1 MSQAERRY
9 DRLSVRLSLIIS
21 RLLAGETL
29 NVRHLAAE
37 FGVSERTLHRDFRE
51 RLIYLDLEY
60 RDGCCRL
67 LTGGRHE
74 IREEAA
80 LQFARQ
86 SGTGVL
92 FPDMD
97 HHLVSSLLSGQDSS
111 PCLIWHQGGS
121 VPPSRPGI
129 FTRLVRAV
137 SEHRRVTLLADGCR
151 CDSLAPYRLIF
162 SAGEWFLVGEHL
174 ARITIFALCTVHSV
188 TFHPETFTPE
198 EHFIRILSRPDFL
211 QALPHFHVFHSLL
224 ADGSYGQLT
233 HKDQV

>member
-29 NVRHLAAE
+29 NMRKLAAE

-60 RDGCCRL
+60 QDGCCRL
-67 LTGGRHE
+67 LTGGRQE

-80 LQFARQ
+80 MQFARQ
-86 SGTGVL
+86 SGTGAL

-97 HHLVSSLLSGQDSS
+97 HHLVNSLLSSKDSS
-111 PCLIWHQGGS
+111 PCLIWHPGAS
-121 VPPSRPGI
+121 VTSSRPGI

-137 SEHRRVTLLADGCR
+137 SENRKVTLLADGCR
-151 CDSLAPYRLIF
+151 CDNLAPYRLIF
-162 SAGEWFLVGEHL
+162 SAGGWFLVGEHL
-174 ARITIFALCTVHSV
+174 ARITVFA
-188 TFHPETFTPE
+188 
-198 EHFIRILSRPDFL
+198 
-211 QALPHFHVFHSLL
+211 
-224 ADGSYGQLT
+224 
-233 HKDQV
+233 

>member
-86 SGTGVL
+86 SGTSVL

-137 SEHRRVTLLADGCR
+137 SENRRVTLLADGCR

-174 ARITIFALCTVHSV
+174 GRITIFALCTVHSV
-188 TFHPETFTPE
+188 TFHPETFTPDGQ
-198 EHFIRILSRPDFL
+198 FIRILSRPDFL

-233 HKDQV
+233 HKEQV

>member
-29 NVRHLAAE
+29 NVRHLATE

-74 IREEAA
+74 LREEAA
-80 LQFARQ
+80 LHFARQ
-86 SGTGVL
+86 SGIGAL

-97 HHLVSSLLSGQDSS
+97 NHLVSSLLSGQGTS
-111 PCLIWHQGGS
+111 PCLIWHQDMP
-121 VPPSRPGI
+121 VPSSRPGI

-137 SEHRRVTLLADGCR
+137 SEQRRITLLADGCR
-151 CDSLAPYRLIF
+151 CGNLAPYRLIF
-162 SAGEWFLVGEHL
+162 SSGGWFLAGEHTKQLSVFPLS
-174 ARITIFALCTVHSV
+174 TVHSV
-188 TFHPETFTPE
+188 TFHPETFTPDG
-198 EHFIRILSRPDFL
+198 HFTRILSRSDFL

-224 ADGSYGQLT
+224 ADGSYGPP
-233 HKDQV
+233 HKEQV

>member
-29 NVRHLAAE
+29 NMRKLAAE

-60 RDGCCRL
+60 QDGCCRL
-67 LTGGRHE
+67 LTGGRQE

-80 LQFARQ
+80 MQFARQ
-86 SGTGVL
+86 SGTGAL

-97 HHLVSSLLSGQDSS
+97 HHLVNSLLSSKDSS
-111 PCLIWHQGGS
+111 PCLIWHPGAS
-121 VPPSRPGI
+121 VTSSRPGI

-137 SEHRRVTLLADGCR
+137 SENRKVTLLADGCR
-151 CDSLAPYRLIF
+151 CDNLAPYRLIF
-162 SAGEWFLVGEHL
+162 SAGGWFLVGEHL
-174 ARITIFALCTVHSV
+174 ARISTCPVQTITATYRPLPCWRTCSV
-188 TFHPETFTPE
+188 KDSSRSLPARPASGTRAAVS
-198 EHFIRILSRPDFL
+198 IRNICCACVAPGR
-211 QALPHFHVFHSLL
+211 
-224 ADGSYGQLT
+224 
-233 HKDQV
+233 

>member
-74 IREEAA
+74 IREGAA
-80 LQFARQ
+80 MLFARQ
-86 SGTGVL
+86 SGISAL
-92 FPDMD
+92 FPDID
-97 HHLVSSLLSGQDSS
+97 SHLVSSLLSGQGGS
-111 PCLIWHQGGS
+111 PCLIWHQDMP
-121 VPPSRPGI
+121 VPSSHPGI

-137 SEHRRVTLLADGCR
+137 SEQRRVTLLADGCR
-151 CDSLAPYRLIF
+151 CGSLAPYRLIF
-162 SAGEWFLVGEHL
+162 SSGEWFLAGEHHGQ
-174 ARITIFALCTVHSV
+174 ITVFPLRTIHSV
-188 TFHPETFTPE
+188 TFHPETFTPDG
-198 EHFIRILSRPDFL
+198 HFTHMLARPEVL
-211 QALPHFHVFHSLL
+211 RALPHFHVFHSLL
-224 ADGSYGQLT
+224 ARSGGGLLPQKES
-233 HKDQV
+233 

>member
-29 NVRHLAAE
+29 HVRHLAAE

-97 HHLVSSLLSGQDSS
+97 HHLVSSLLSDKDSA
-111 PCLIWHQGGS
+111 PCLIWHQGGV
-121 VPPSRPGI
+121 VPPSRPGV

-137 SEHRRVTLLADGCR
+137 SENRKVTLLADGCR

-188 TFHPETFTPE
+188 TFHPETFTPDG
-198 EHFIRILSRPDFL
+198 HFTRILSRPDFL

-233 HKDQV
+233 HKEQV

>member
-29 NVRHLAAE
+29 NMRKLAAE

-60 RDGCCRL
+60 QDGCCRL
-67 LTGGRHE
+67 LTGGRQE
-74 IREEAA
+74 IQEEAA
-80 LQFARQ
+80 MQFARQ
-86 SGTGVL
+86 SGTGAL

-97 HHLVSSLLSGQDSS
+97 HHLVSSLLSSKDSS
-111 PCLIWHQGGS
+111 PCLIWHQGAS
-121 VPPSRPGI
+121 VPSSRPGI

-137 SEHRRVTLLADGCR
+137 SEQRRITLLADGCR
-151 CDSLAPYRLIF
+151 CDNLAPYRLIF
-162 SAGEWFLVGEHL
+162 SGGEWFLVGEHL
-174 ARITIFALCTVHSV
+174 ARITVFALHTVHSV
-188 TFHPETFTPE
+188 TFHAETFTPDG
-198 EHFIRILSRPDFL
+198 HFTPILSHPDFL

-233 HKDQV
+233 HKEQA

>member
-29 NVRHLAAE
+29 NMRKLAAE

-60 RDGCCRL
+60 QDGCCRL
-67 LTGGRHE
+67 LTGGRQE

-80 LQFARQ
+80 LQFAFQ
-86 SGTGVL
+86 SGTGAL

-97 HHLVSSLLSGQDSS
+97 HHLVSSLLSGQRAS
-111 PCLIWHQGGS
+111 PCLIWHQGAS
-121 VPPSRPGI
+121 VPSSRPGI

-137 SEHRRVTLLADGCR
+137 SEQRRVTLLADGCR

-162 SAGEWFLVGEHL
+162 STGEWFLVGEHL
-174 ARITIFALCTVHSV
+174 GRMTVFALHTVHSV
-188 TFHPETFTPE
+188 TFHAETFTPDG
-198 EHFIRILSRPDFL
+198 HFTRILSRPDFL
-211 QALPHFHVFHSLL
+211 QALPHFRFIGEVLSGFVPEPHQP
-224 ADGSYGQLT
+224 ATEG
-233 HKDQV
+233 

>member
-29 NVRHLAAE
+29 NMRKLAAE

-60 RDGCCRL
+60 QDGCCRL
-67 LTGGRHE
+67 LTGGRQE

-80 LQFARQ
+80 MQFARQ
-86 SGTGVL
+86 SGTGAL

-97 HHLVSSLLSGQDSS
+97 HHLVNSLLSSKDSS
-111 PCLIWHQGGS
+111 PCLIWHPGAS
-121 VPPSRPGI
+121 VTSSRPGI

-137 SEHRRVTLLADGCR
+137 SENRKVPLLADGCR
-151 CDSLAPYRLIF
+151 CDNLAPYRLIF
-162 SAGEWFLVGEHL
+162 SAGGWFLVGEHL
-174 ARITIFALCTVHSV
+174 ARIAEPFWQD
-188 TFHPETFTPE
+188 
-198 EHFIRILSRPDFL
+198 HFLGARRILTEETIL
-211 QALPHFHVFHSLL
+211 
-224 ADGSYGQLT
+224 
-233 HKDQV
+233 

>member
-29 NVRHLAAE
+29 NMRKLATE

-60 RDGCCRL
+60 QDGCCRL
-67 LTGGRHE
+67 LTGGRQE

-80 LQFARQ
+80 MQFARQ
-86 SGTGVL
+86 SGTGAL

-97 HHLVSSLLSGQDSS
+97 HHLVNSLLSSKDSS
-111 PCLIWHQGGS
+111 PCLIWHPGAS
-121 VPPSRPGI
+121 VTSSRPGI

-137 SEHRRVTLLADGCR
+137 SENRKVTLLADGCR
-151 CDSLAPYRLIF
+151 CDNLAPYRLIF

-174 ARITIFALCTVHSV
+174 ARIPAHHRYKQSLVTPPSGSVAFCIFVDC
-188 TFHPETFTPE
+188 
-198 EHFIRILSRPDFL
+198 IR
-211 QALPHFHVFHSLL
+211 
-224 ADGSYGQLT
+224 SYPC
-233 HKDQV
+233 D